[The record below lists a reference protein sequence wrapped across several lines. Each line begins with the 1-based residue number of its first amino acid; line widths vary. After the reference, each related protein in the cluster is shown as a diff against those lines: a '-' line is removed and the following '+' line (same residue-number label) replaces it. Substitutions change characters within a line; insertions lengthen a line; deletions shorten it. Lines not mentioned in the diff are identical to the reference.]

1 MIATLLE
8 MLGIVRKVLG
18 CLGRLWLCVIG
29 ILCRGKRRHGGD
41 GEQHQRTK
49 ETHDMNWDAEGWDEF
64 SVTVVPNEETS
75 ADQPQSGVSE
85 DQALNENHDEQD
97 LFQDMRPVFRKPQ
110 KVRVFQ
116 GLRVNTS

>member
-1 MIATLLE
+1 
-8 MLGIVRKVLG
+8 
-18 CLGRLWLCVIG
+18 
-29 ILCRGKRRHGGD
+29 
-41 GEQHQRTK
+41 
-49 ETHDMNWDAEGWDEF
+49 MNWDAEGWDEF
-64 SVTVVPNEETS
+64 SVTVVPNEETG

-85 DQALNENHDEQD
+85 DQAPNENHDEQD